1 MKYPLFILLFF
12 FFRLGLS
19 QGSLE
24 MVPNG
29 DFSKIDNWNIPPK
42 LWKEKFKDKC
52 QCNPYPVPNC
62 DYTNYK
68 DFKVKDIYGFYG
80 VGPSRGYNL
89 VKYVY
94 ATNAIHLIT
103 DWYPYRDAKKNSL
116 NFDSVVHQDTFYFY
130 RKDQYEYPRNY
141 YPTFHNKTKLRICG
155 KNLYSPAA
163 KLNFQTK
170 VGAYYSLKLNIQYD
184 IRTYIGTVY
193 TKGYFDNIET
203 FIVKYP
209 DLVDIRYYDRTRSG
223 YPYQKQP
230 AIDNWCNISLD
241 SNVYARNNN
250 FKITLLNKYLIDSS
264 SQNTP
269 LMEQDIWKMPL
280 FEETEKEVPFN
291 HVFKA
296 NATFSW
302 IQLRQRH
309 PDSVSYYPNDT
320 LAFPTN
326 NDSLLSFLTLGGNYN
341 HDYQMPDQL
350 RFHPNLGNWPYVK
363 QWFYPGKLRRY
374 ADQALRNADYFLDN
388 LSIKPQLYRNTEI
401 AAPSTL
407 CVADTFLAFLPS
419 GETAVW
425 TDLLTGKV
433 ISQSDSCWVFL
444 NNQVLIEVKGEN
456 FIDTL
461 KYSLTKPQS
470 PFQKDTF
477 NLCPGDSLN
486 FTAPSGFEARW
497 QFGAVHS
504 PQYTH
509 RFADSTTLQA
519 TFISELGCNF
529 HFQANIIKGRAD
541 HIFSIDT
548 TLCNQSSFLWDIPSE
563 KWIFSSNPSTP
574 TSQISN
580 SLIISTQ
587 ADINERWFF
596 IDTATQCSISLNV
609 KILSNSIPKL
619 SSSFDTVVCSSHNIQ
634 LSVPVANWYLLNQE
648 KSMPPLILDSAGTY
662 ELIVGNRTC
671 TDTQIIG
678 VSKYPEIEAKFQQ
691 SNPWTCYLDST
702 LNFSASPGS
711 YQYFWQRSATST
723 ADYSTQDTQL
733 IEIIVVDSHGCK
745 RSFNISPEY
754 ACYKPV
760 WIPNAFTPNG
770 NGPELNEV
778 FKPHCISCQTT
789 YMKIFNRW
797 GELIHS
803 SPEPWDGTY
812 QGVAVPE
819 GVYIYLMGIEIT
831 YGTQTRKQHFSGNV
845 QVVGGR

>member
-1 MKYPLFILLFF
+1 MKFPLFILLFF
-12 FFRLGLS
+12 VSRLGLS

-42 LWKEKFKDKC
+42 LWKEKFKEKC

-62 DYTNYK
+62 DYTKYNE
-68 DFKVKDIYGFYG
+68 FTVKDIYGFHN
-80 VGPSRGYNL
+80 VGHDDGLDLKEYIRLNSS
-89 VKYVY
+89 
-94 ATNAIHLIT
+94 IHLLS
-103 DWYPYRDAKKNSL
+103 DWYPYRDAKKNSI
-116 NFDSVVHQDTFYFY
+116 NFDSVVHQDTFYFHS
-130 RKDQYEYPRNY
+130 KHQYEYYRNALR
-141 YPTFHNKTKLRICG
+141 TFRNKTKMRICG

-163 KLNFQTK
+163 KLNSQTK
-170 VGAYYSLKLNIQYD
+170 IGAYYSLKFNIQYD
-184 IRTYIGTVY
+184 IRTYVGTLY
-193 TKGYFDNIET
+193 LKGYFNKIEPL
-203 FIVKYP
+203 VAKYP
-209 DLVDIRYYDRTRSG
+209 DLNSLYTLDWITRSDVST
-223 YPYQKQP
+223 KQ
-230 AIDNWCNISLD
+230 AKIDLMCNISLD

-269 LMEQDIWKMPL
+269 LIEQDIWKMPL

-296 NATFSW
+296 NAALSW

-320 LAFPTN
+320 LTFPTN
-326 NDSLLSFLTLGGNYN
+326 NDSLLNFLTLGGNRNY
-341 HDYQMPDQL
+341 DFRSISQL
-350 RFHPNLGNWPYVK
+350 RFHPNLGYWPYVK

-388 LSIKPQLYRNTEI
+388 LSIKPLLYRNTVI

-407 CVADTFLAFLPS
+407 CAADTFLAFLPS
-419 GETAVW
+419 GESAVW

-433 ISQSDSCWVFL
+433 LSQSDSCWVFL
-444 NNQVLIEVKGEN
+444 NNQILIEVKGQN

-461 KYSLTKPQS
+461 KYSLLKPQS

-486 FTAPSGFEARW
+486 FTAPSGFDARW
-497 QFGAVHS
+497 QFGAIHS
-504 PQYTH
+504 PHYTH
-509 RFADSTTLQA
+509 HFEDSTKLQA
-519 TFISELGCNF
+519 TFISELGCSY
-529 HFQANIIKGRAD
+529 HFQANTVKGRAD
-541 HIFSIDT
+541 HIFNIDT
-548 TLCNQSSFLWDIPSE
+548 ALCNQSSLIWDIPSE
-563 KWIFSSNPSTP
+563 QWIFSANSSIPA
-574 TSQISN
+574 SQSSN

-587 ADINERWFF
+587 TDVRDRWIF
-596 IDTATQCSISLNV
+596 IDTASQCSISLNV
-609 KILSNSIPKL
+609 NILSNKIPKL
-619 SSSFDTVVCSSHNIQ
+619 PSSFDTVVCSTDQ
-634 LSVPVANWYLLNQE
+634 LHLLVPPADWYLLNQE
-648 KSMPPLILDSAGTY
+648 KVVPPLILDSEGTY
-662 ELIVGNRTC
+662 ELIAGNRSC
-671 TDTQIIG
+671 SDTQIIG
-678 VSKYPEIEAKFQQ
+678 VAKHPQIEARFQQ

-702 LNFSASPGS
+702 LNFSASPDS
-711 YQYFWQRSATST
+711 YQYFWQRSNTSST
-723 ADYSTQDTQL
+723 RYSTQDTQL
-733 IEIIVVDSHGCK
+733 IDVVVIDRHGCEK
-745 RSFNISPEY
+745 SFSIHPQY

-770 NGPELNEV
+770 NGPASNEV

-819 GVYIYLMGIEIT
+819 GVYIYLIGIEIT
-831 YGTQTRKQHFSGNV
+831 YGSQIRKQHFTGNV
-845 QVVGGR
+845 QVLK